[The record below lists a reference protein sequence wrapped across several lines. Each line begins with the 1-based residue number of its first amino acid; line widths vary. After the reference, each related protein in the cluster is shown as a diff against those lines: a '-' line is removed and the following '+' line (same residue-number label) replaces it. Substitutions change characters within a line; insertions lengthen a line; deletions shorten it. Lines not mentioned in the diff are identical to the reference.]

1 METKRNNKLQELC
14 RGYLYRL
21 KYMAK
26 KHGLGEWLDNI
37 IKANSKN
44 ECEATEKEVHMLSRL
59 CDDER
64 VQRKDVPTILEKSYR
79 QCFEDDDFDKIKKL
93 RHVGIYSKVSAL
105 LYKNKLDNKDNK

>member
-14 RGYLYRL
+14 RGYLCKL

-37 IKANSKN
+37 IKANANN
-44 ECEATEKEVHMLSRL
+44 ECAATEKEVHMLSRL

-64 VQRKDVPTILEKSYR
+64 VQRKEIPEILEKSYR
-79 QCFEDDDFDKIKKL
+79 ECFEDDDFGKIKKL
-93 RHVGIYSKVSAL
+93 KHVGIYSKVSAIL
-105 LYKNKLDNKDNK
+105 FKTKLKDK